1 MFTEKSYQA
10 ISEEAGM
17 TVEAVREIAKTIYKD
32 ATGWH
37 EAGHENT
44 EPGAACYRTKA
55 EAIKAVAK
63 RMKAEVAEASK
74 AETGLSLETLA
85 EMLSE
90 VNPGGVTV
98 DDIVTSYVHECV
110 TDNGVGS
117 EGGSYGNGQR

>member
-37 EAGHENT
+37 EAGNENT
-44 EPGAACYRTKA
+44 EPGAPCYRTKA

-63 RMKAEVAEASK
+63 RMKAEAAEAAK
-74 AETGLSLETLA
+74 AEGLSLETLA
-85 EMLSE
+85 EMLSD

-98 DDIVTSYVHECV
+98 DDIITSYVHECV
-110 TDNGVGS
+110 ADNGVGS